1 MWSDRYA
8 DERPFGFPKYQL
20 PPMSSLASKQ
30 V

>member
-1 MWSDRYA
+1 MWSDWYA
-8 DERPFGFPKYQL
+8 EERPFGLPKYQL